1 MSAGGPTGAHVLR
14 RAIRGQRRRVVA
26 ASLLGMA
33 HQGCE
38 AMVPVVIGAAIDSAV
53 ATGSSGA
60 LLRWLLVLAGLFL
73 VLSTCYRTGAR
84 ITEGAGE
91 HAAHRLRLELG
102 TRVLDPRG
110 GADTHRLPG
119 ALTSIA
125 TNDARRV
132 GAATTVLPYG
142 VAAIAALV
150 VSAVA
155 LLRISVPLGLLV
167 LLGIPP
173 LLWLG
178 HRISRPLERRS
189 ETEQER
195 AADASGVAAD
205 LVSGLRVLKG
215 VGAESAAVDRYRGTS
230 RESLGAALRAARS
243 RAGHEG
249 AVQAL
254 TGVFI
259 ALIGLVGAYLA
270 MDGSISVGDLVAA
283 VGLAQFLLGPF
294 QLLTYVNAEFAQGRA
309 SARRIAEVLTAP
321 AALESGTDAPT
332 APAAGHVRLRGTTLG
347 ALHDVHLDLPPGSVT
362 GVVARDPAAA
372 EDLLRCLAREADPE
386 EGVIELDGVPLTALD
401 PDALRRAVLVAPHDA
416 DLFETS
422 LLENVRAG
430 ARDEYGHPEDD
441 SPPTGAPG
449 VPLDGETAGST
460 DGSPGRPLDGSPH
473 HAAEG
478 DAVTVALAAA
488 AADEVARLLPDGA
501 DTVLAERGRSLSG
514 GQRQRVALARA
525 LAADRPVLVLHDPT
539 TAVDTVTESRI
550 AARLREARRGRTT
563 VLVTTS
569 PALLAVT
576 DRVVV
581 LEDGTVTADGPHGEL
596 VAADAAYRAAVLS

>member
-1 MSAGGPTGAHVLR
+1 MPTGGPTGGLVLR
-14 RAIRGQRRRVVA
+14 QAIRGQRRRVIA
-26 ASLLGMA
+26 ASLLGMT

-38 AMVPVVIGAAIDSAV
+38 ALVPVVIGATIDTAV
-53 ATGSSGA
+53 ATGSSDA
-60 LLRWLLVLAGLFL
+60 LLRLLLVLAVLFL
-73 VLSTCYRTGAR
+73 VLSTCYRTSAR
-84 ITEGAGE
+84 ITEGGGE
-91 HAAHRLRLELG
+91 LAAHRLRLDLAA
-102 TRVLDPRG
+102 RVLHPRG
-110 GADTHRLPG
+110 GADANRLPG

-132 GAATTVLPYG
+132 GSVATVISYG
-142 VAAIAALV
+142 VSAVAALV
-150 VSAVA
+150 ISAVA

-195 AADASGVAAD
+195 AAHASGVAAD
-205 LVSGLRVLKG
+205 LVAGLRVLKG
-215 VGAESAAVDRYRGTS
+215 MGAESAAVTRYRATS
-230 RESLGAALRAARS
+230 QDSLSAALRAARS

-249 AVQAL
+249 AVLAL

-259 ALIGLVGAYLA
+259 AVIGVVGAYLA
-270 MDGSISVGDLVAA
+270 MDGTISVGDLVAA

-294 QLLTYVNAEFAQGRA
+294 QLLTYVNAELAQGRA
-309 SARRIAEVLTAP
+309 SARRIAEVLASPVTVEKGHDVP
-321 AALESGTDAPT
+321 DGRT
-332 APAAGHVRLRGTTLG
+332 AGHLALRGVTLG
-347 ALHDVHLDLPPGSVT
+347 ALRGVDLELPAGSLT

-372 EDLLRCLAREADPE
+372 HDLLVCLAREADPA
-386 EGVIELDGVPLTALD
+386 EGAVELDGAPLTSLD
-401 PDALRRAVLVAPHDA
+401 PDALRRVVLVAHHDA
-416 DLFETS
+416 DLFEST
-422 LLENVRAG
+422 LLDNVRAG
-430 ARDEYGHPEDD
+430 A
-441 SPPTGAPG
+441 
-449 VPLDGETAGST
+449 DGGTA
-460 DGSPGRPLDGSPH
+460 
-473 HAAEG
+473 
-478 DAVTVALAAA
+478 AVERALRAS
-488 AADEVARLLPDGA
+488 AADDVARLLPDGG
-501 DTVLAERGRSLSG
+501 DTLLAERGRSLSG

-550 AARLREARRGRTT
+550 AARLREVRRDRTT

-581 LEDGTVTADGPHGEL
+581 LEDGAVRASGHHTEL
-596 VAADAAYRAAVLS
+596 LAADATYRAAVLA

>member
-1 MSAGGPTGAHVLR
+1 MPTGAPTGGLVLR
-14 RAIRGQRRRVVA
+14 RAIREQRGRVIA
-26 ASLLGMA
+26 ASLLGMT

-38 AMVPVVIGAAIDSAV
+38 ALVPVVIGVVIDSAV

-73 VLSTCYRTGAR
+73 VLSTCYRTSAR
-84 ITEGAGE
+84 ITEGTGE
-91 HAAHRLRLELG
+91 LAAHRLRMQLAA
-102 TRVLDPRG
+102 RVLDPRG
-110 GADTHRLPG
+110 GADADRLPG

-132 GAATTVLPYG
+132 GSVATVLAYG
-142 VAAIAALV
+142 VSAVAALV
-150 VSAVA
+150 ISAVA

-195 AADASGVAAD
+195 AAHASGVAAD
-205 LVSGLRVLKG
+205 LVAGLRVLKG
-215 VGAESAAVDRYRGTS
+215 MGAESAAVARYRTTS
-230 RESLGAALRAARS
+230 RDSLAAALRAARS

-249 AVQAL
+249 AILAL

-259 ALIGLVGAYLA
+259 AVIGMVGAYLA

-294 QLLTYVNAEFAQGRA
+294 QLLTYVNAELAQGRA
-309 SARRIAEVLTAP
+309 SARRIAEVLAAP
-321 AALESGTDAPT
+321 ATVEGGDAEP
-332 APAAGHVRLRGTTLG
+332 AVPAAGRLTLRGVSLG
-347 ALHDVHLDLPPGSVT
+347 ALRGVDLDLPAGSLT
-362 GVVARDPAAA
+362 GVVAADPAVAA
-372 EDLLRCLAREADPE
+372 DLLLCLARERDPA
-386 EGVIELDGVPLTALD
+386 EGTVALDGVALAALD
-401 PDALRRAVLVAPHDA
+401 PDALRRTVLVAHHDA
-416 DLFETS
+416 DLFETT

-430 ARDEYGHPEDD
+430 ADAD
-441 SPPTGAPG
+441 PTVVDRA
-449 VPLDGETAGST
+449 LTAS
-460 DGSPGRPLDGSPH
+460 
-473 HAAEG
+473 
-478 DAVTVALAAA
+478 
-488 AADEVARLLPDGA
+488 AADDVAQLLPDGA
-501 DTVLAERGRSLSG
+501 DTLLAERGRSLSG

-550 AARLREARRGRTT
+550 AGRLRELRRDRTT

-581 LEDGTVTADGPHGEL
+581 LDDGAVRADGHHDEL
-596 VAADAAYRAAVLS
+596 LAADAAYRATVLA

>member
-1 MSAGGPTGAHVLR
+1 MPTGGPTGALVLG
-14 RAIRGQRRRVVA
+14 RAIRGQRPRIIA
-26 ASLLGMA
+26 ASLLGMT

-38 AMVPVVIGAAIDSAV
+38 ALIPVVIGVIIDTAV
-53 ATGSSGA
+53 ATGSSDA
-60 LLRWLLVLAGLFL
+60 LLRWLVVLAVLFL
-73 VLSTCYRTGAR
+73 VLSTCYRTSAR

-91 HAAHRLRLELG
+91 HAAHRLRMELAA
-102 TRVLDPRG
+102 RVLDPRG
-110 GADTHRLPG
+110 GAETNRLPG

-132 GAATTVLPYG
+132 GSVATIIAYG
-142 VAAIAALV
+142 VSAVAALAI
-150 VSAVA
+150 SAVA

-195 AADASGVAAD
+195 AAHASGVAAD

-215 VGAESAAVDRYRGTS
+215 MGAESAAVARYRTTS
-230 RESLGAALRAARS
+230 QDSLAAALRAARS

-249 AVQAL
+249 AVLAL

-259 ALIGLVGAYLA
+259 AVIGLVGAYLA

-294 QLLTYVNAEFAQGRA
+294 QLLTYVNAELAQGRA
-309 SARRIAEVLTAP
+309 SARRIAEVLAEP
-321 AALESGTDAPT
+321 AAVEGGEAVPAD
-332 APAAGHVRLRGTTLG
+332 PAAGHLALRGVSLG
-347 ALHDVHLDLPPGSVT
+347 ALRGVDLDLPAGGLT
-362 GVVARDPAAA
+362 GIVARDPAAA
-372 EDLLRCLAREADPE
+372 ADLLLCLAREKDPA
-386 EGVIELDGVPLTALD
+386 EGTIELDGVPLTGLD
-401 PDALRRAVLVAPHDA
+401 PDALRRTVLVAHHDA
-416 DLFETS
+416 DLFEST
-422 LLENVRAG
+422 LIDNVRAG
-430 ARDEYGHPEDD
+430 ADGDTAAVDRAL
-441 SPPTGAPG
+441 GA
-449 VPLDGETAGST
+449 S
-460 DGSPGRPLDGSPH
+460 
-473 HAAEG
+473 
-478 DAVTVALAAA
+478 
-488 AADEVARLLPDGA
+488 AADDVAQLLPDGV
-501 DTVLAERGRSLSG
+501 DTLLAERGRSLSG

-550 AARLREARRGRTT
+550 ASRLREVRRGRTT

-581 LEDGTVTADGPHGEL
+581 LEDGAVRAAGHHNDL
-596 VAADAAYRAAVLS
+596 LAADETYRATVLA

>member
-1 MSAGGPTGAHVLR
+1 MPTGGPTGGLVLR
-14 RAIRGQRRRVVA
+14 RAIRGQRRRVIA
-26 ASLLGMA
+26 ASLLGMT

-38 AMVPVVIGAAIDSAV
+38 ALVPVVIGAAIDTAV
-53 ATGSSGA
+53 ATGSSEQ
-60 LLRWLLVLAGLFL
+60 LLRLLLVLAVLFL
-73 VLSTCYRTGAR
+73 LLSTCYRTSAR
-84 ITEGAGE
+84 ITEGTGE
-91 HAAHRLRLELG
+91 IAAHRLRLDLAA
-102 TRVLDPRG
+102 RVLDPRG
-110 GADTHRLPG
+110 GADADRLPG

-132 GAATTVLPYG
+132 GSVATVISYG
-142 VAAIAALV
+142 VSAVAALV
-150 VSAVA
+150 ISAVA

-195 AADASGVAAD
+195 AAHASGVAAD

-215 VGAESAAVDRYRGTS
+215 MGAESAAVARYRTTS
-230 RESLGAALRAARS
+230 QESLAAALRAARS

-249 AVQAL
+249 AVLAL

-259 ALIGLVGAYLA
+259 AVIAVVGAYLA

-294 QLLTYVNAEFAQGRA
+294 QLLTYVNAELAQGRA
-309 SARRIAEVLTAP
+309 SARRIAEVLAAP
-321 AALESGTDAPT
+321 VTVEAGHEVPADR
-332 APAAGHVRLRGTTLG
+332 AAGGLALRGVTLG
-347 ALHDVHLDLPPGSVT
+347 ALRGVDLDLPAGSLT
-362 GVVARDPAAA
+362 GIVAQDPAAA
-372 EDLLRCLAREADPE
+372 RDLLLCLAREADPA
-386 EGVIELDGVPLTALD
+386 EGAIELDGTPLTSLD
-401 PDALRRAVLVAPHDA
+401 PDALRRVVLVAHHDA
-416 DLFETS
+416 DLFEST
-422 LLENVRAG
+422 LLDNVRAG
-430 ARDEYGHPEDD
+430 A
-441 SPPTGAPG
+441 
-449 VPLDGETAGST
+449 DGGTTSVE
-460 DGSPGRPLDGSPH
+460 R
-473 HAAEG
+473 
-478 DAVTVALAAA
+478 ALRAS
-488 AADEVARLLPDGA
+488 AADDVARLLPDGG
-501 DTVLAERGRSLSG
+501 DTLLAERGRSLSG

-550 AARLREARRGRTT
+550 ADRLREIRRDRTT

-581 LEDGTVTADGPHGEL
+581 LEDGAVRAAGHHTEL
-596 VAADAAYRAAVLS
+596 LAADAAYRAAVLA

>member
-1 MSAGGPTGAHVLR
+1 MPTGGPAGGLVLR
-14 RAIRGQRRRVVA
+14 QTIREQRRRVTA
-26 ASLLGMA
+26 ASLLGMT

-38 AMVPVVIGAAIDSAV
+38 ALVPVVIGAIIDSAV
-53 ATGSSGA
+53 ATGSSSA
-60 LLRWLLVLAGLFL
+60 LLRLLMVLAVLFL
-73 VLSTCYRTGAR
+73 VLSTCYRTSAR
-84 ITEGAGE
+84 ITEGTGE
-91 HAAHRLRLELG
+91 IAAHRLRLRLG
-102 TRVLDPRG
+102 ARVLDPRG
-110 GADTHRLPG
+110 GADADRLPG

-132 GAATTVLPYG
+132 GSVVTVIPYG
-142 VAAIAALV
+142 VAALAALV
-150 VSAVA
+150 ISAVA

-195 AADASGVAAD
+195 AAHASGVAAD

-215 VGAESAAVDRYRGTS
+215 MGAESAAVDRYRATS
-230 RESLGAALRAARS
+230 RDSLSAGLRAARS

-249 AVQAL
+249 AVLAL

-259 ALIGLVGAYLA
+259 ALIAIVGAYLA
-270 MDGSISVGDLVAA
+270 VDGSISVGDLVAA

-294 QLLTYVNAEFAQGRA
+294 QLLTYVNAELAQGRA
-309 SARRIAEVLTAP
+309 SARRIAEVLDSP
-321 AALESGTDAPT
+321 AAVAEGHDV
-332 APAAGHVRLRGTTLG
+332 PADDTPGHLALRGVSLGTLRG
-347 ALHDVHLDLPPGSVT
+347 VDLDLPPGSLT
-362 GVVARDPAAA
+362 GVVTRDPALAD
-372 EDLLRCLAREADPE
+372 DLLVCLAREADPE
-386 EGVIELDGVPLTALD
+386 AGSVVLDGTALTSLD
-401 PDALRRAVLVAPHDA
+401 PDGLRRAVLVARHDA
-416 DLFETS
+416 DLFEST
-422 LLENVRAG
+422 LLDNVRAG
-430 ARDEYGHPEDD
+430 AHEDD
-441 SPPTGAPG
+441 PAAVERALGA
-449 VPLDGETAGST
+449 S
-460 DGSPGRPLDGSPH
+460 
-473 HAAEG
+473 
-478 DAVTVALAAA
+478 
-488 AADEVARLLPDGA
+488 AADEVARLLPEGTA
-501 DTVLAERGRSLSG
+501 TLLAERGRSLSG

-550 AARLREARRGRTT
+550 AARLREVRRDRTT

-581 LEDGTVTADGPHGEL
+581 LEDGVVRACGPHAEL
-596 VAADAAYRAAVLS
+596 LTTDPSYRAAVLA

>member
-1 MSAGGPTGAHVLR
+1 MPVGGATGGLVLR
-14 RAIRGQRRRVVA
+14 GAIRGQRRRVVS
-26 ASLLGMA
+26 ASLLGMT
-33 HQGCE
+33 HQACE
-38 AMVPVVIGAAIDSAV
+38 ALVPVVIGAAIDTAV
-53 ATGSSGA
+53 ATGSTPA
-60 LLRWLLVLAGLFL
+60 LVRWLLVLGVLFL
-73 VLSTCYRTGAR
+73 VLSTCYRTSAR
-84 ITEGAGE
+84 IAEGAGE

-102 TRVLDPRG
+102 ARVLDPRG
-110 GADTHRLPG
+110 GADANRLPG

-132 GAATTVLPYG
+132 GSVATVLPYG
-142 VAAIAALV
+142 CAAIAALV

-189 ETEQER
+189 EAEQES
-195 AADASGVAAD
+195 AAYASGVAAD

-215 VGAESAAVDRYRGTS
+215 MGAESAAVARYRTTS
-230 RESLGAALRAARS
+230 QDSLAAALRAARS

-249 AVQAL
+249 ALLAL

-259 ALIGLVGAYLA
+259 AVIGITGAYLA
-270 MDGSISVGDLVAA
+270 MRGSISVGDLVAA

-294 QLLTYVNAEFAQGRA
+294 QLLAYANAEFAQARA
-309 SARRIAEVLTAP
+309 SARRIAEVLASPAAVDGGGRAP
-321 AALESGTDAPT
+321 AGT
-332 APAAGHVRLRGTTLG
+332 AAGHVRLRDVRLG
-347 ALHDVHLDLPPGSVT
+347 SLRGIDLDLPAGSLT
-362 GVVARDPAAA
+362 GVVTRDPAVAH
-372 EDLLRCLAREADPE
+372 DLLLALAREADPA
-386 EGVIELDGVPLTALD
+386 GGHVELDGVPLTELD
-401 PDALRRAVLVAPHDA
+401 PDRLRRAVLVAPHDA
-416 DLFETS
+416 DLFESS

-430 ARDEYGHPEDD
+430 AGA
-441 SPPTGAPG
+441 SGTGAQT
-449 VPLDGETAGST
+449 VKAALTAST
-460 DGSPGRPLDGSPH
+460 
-473 HAAEG
+473 
-478 DAVTVALAAA
+478 
-488 AADEVARLLPDGA
+488 ADEVALLLPDGA

-550 AARLREARRGRTT
+550 AARLREIRQGRTT
-563 VLVTTS
+563 VLITTS

-581 LEDGTVTADGPHGEL
+581 LDGGTVTADGAHTAL
-596 VAADAAYRAAVLS
+596 VAGDETYRTAVLG

>member
-1 MSAGGPTGAHVLR
+1 M
-14 RAIRGQRRRVVA
+14 
-26 ASLLGMA
+26 
-33 HQGCE
+33 
-38 AMVPVVIGAAIDSAV
+38 PVVVGVIIDEAV
-53 ATGSSGA
+53 AKGSSGT
-60 LLRWLLVLAGLFL
+60 LLRLLVLLGVIFL
-73 VLSTCYRTGAR
+73 VLSTCYRVGAR
-84 ITEGAGE
+84 ITEAAGE
-91 HAAHRLRLELG
+91 QATHRLRLDLG
-102 TRVLDPRG
+102 ARVLDPRG
-110 GADTHRLPG
+110 GADADRLPG

-132 GAATTVLPYG
+132 GGAVTVLSYG
-142 VAAIAALV
+142 ASALAALA

-178 HRISRPLERRS
+178 HRISGPLERRS

-195 AADASGVAAD
+195 AAHASGVAAD
-205 LVSGLRVLKG
+205 LVDGLRVLKG
-215 VGAESAAVDRYRGTS
+215 MGAESAAVSRYRRTS
-230 RESLGAALRAARS
+230 QDSLAAALRAARS

-249 AVQAL
+249 AVLAL

-259 ALIGLVGAYLA
+259 AVIAMVGAYLA
-270 MDGSISVGDLVAA
+270 MRGSISVGELVAA

-294 QLLTYVNAEFAQGRA
+294 QLLTFVNAEFAQGRA
-309 SARRIAEVLTAP
+309 SARRIAEVLAAP
-321 AALESGTDAPT
+321 AAVEPGDAALPE
-332 APAAGHVRLRGTTLG
+332 PVAGRLRLRGVTLG
-347 ALHDVHLDLPPGSVT
+347 ALRGIDLDLAPGSLT
-362 GVVARDPAAA
+362 GVVSGDPAAA
-372 EDLLRCLAREADPE
+372 HDLLRCLARETDPA
-386 EGVIELDGVPLTALD
+386 EGVIELDGVPLTGLH
-401 PDALRRAVLVAPHDA
+401 PDDVRRAVLVAPHDA

-422 LLENVRAG
+422 LLDNVRG
-430 ARDEYGHPEDD
+430 GPD
-441 SPPTGAPG
+441 
-449 VPLDGETAGST
+449 T
-460 DGSPGRPLDGSPH
+460 DP
-473 HAAEG
+473 AAVEP
-478 DAVTVALAAA
+478 ALTAA

-550 AARLREARRGRTT
+550 AARLRDLRRDRTT

-581 LEDGTVTADGPHGEL
+581 LDGGTVTADGRHAEL
-596 VAADAAYRAAVLS
+596 VAADPAYRAAVLA

>member
-1 MSAGGPTGAHVLR
+1 MPTGAPTGGLVLR
-14 RAIRGQRRRVVA
+14 RAIREQRGRVIA
-26 ASLLGMA
+26 ASLLGMT

-38 AMVPVVIGAAIDSAV
+38 ALVPVVIGVVIDSAV

-73 VLSTCYRTGAR
+73 VLSTCYRTSAR
-84 ITEGAGE
+84 ITEGTGE
-91 HAAHRLRLELG
+91 LAAHRLRMQLAA
-102 TRVLDPRG
+102 RVLDPRG
-110 GADTHRLPG
+110 GADADRLPG

-132 GAATTVLPYG
+132 GSVATVLAYG
-142 VAAIAALV
+142 VSAVAALV
-150 VSAVA
+150 ISAVA

-195 AADASGVAAD
+195 AAHASGVAAD
-205 LVSGLRVLKG
+205 LVAGLRVLKG
-215 VGAESAAVDRYRGTS
+215 MGAESAAVARYRTTS
-230 RESLGAALRAARS
+230 RDSLAAALRAARS

-249 AVQAL
+249 AILAL

-259 ALIGLVGAYLA
+259 AVIGMVGAYLA

-294 QLLTYVNAEFAQGRA
+294 QLLTYVNAELAQGRA
-309 SARRIAEVLTAP
+309 SARRIAEVLASP
-321 AALESGTDAPT
+321 ATVEGGDAEP
-332 APAAGHVRLRGTTLG
+332 AVPAAGRLTLRGVSLGTLRG
-347 ALHDVHLDLPPGSVT
+347 VDLDLPAGSLT
-362 GVVARDPAAA
+362 GVVAADPAVAA
-372 EDLLRCLAREADPE
+372 DLLLCLARERAPA
-386 EGVIELDGVPLTALD
+386 EGTVALDGVALAALD
-401 PDALRRAVLVAPHDA
+401 PDALRRTVLVAHHDA
-416 DLFETS
+416 DLFETT

-430 ARDEYGHPEDD
+430 AGADAD
-441 SPPTGAPG
+441 PTVVARA
-449 VPLDGETAGST
+449 LTAS
-460 DGSPGRPLDGSPH
+460 
-473 HAAEG
+473 
-478 DAVTVALAAA
+478 
-488 AADEVARLLPDGA
+488 AADDVAQLLPDGA
-501 DTVLAERGRSLSG
+501 DTLLAERGRSLSG

-550 AARLREARRGRTT
+550 AVRLRELRRDRTT

-581 LEDGTVTADGPHGEL
+581 LDDGAVRADGHHDEL
-596 VAADAAYRAAVLS
+596 LAADAAYRATVLA

>member
-1 MSAGGPTGAHVLR
+1 MPAGGPTGGHVLR
-14 RAIRGQRRRVVA
+14 GAIRGRRRSVVA
-26 ASLLGMA
+26 ASLLGMG
-33 HQGCE
+33 HQTCE
-38 AMVPVVIGAAIDSAV
+38 ALVPVIVGVIIDEAV
-53 ATGSSGA
+53 AKGSSGT
-60 LLRWLLVLAGLFL
+60 LLRLLVLLGVVFL
-73 VLSTCYRTGAR
+73 VLSTCYRVGAR
-84 ITEGAGE
+84 ITEAAGE
-91 HAAHRLRLELG
+91 QATHRLRLDLG
-102 TRVLDPRG
+102 ARVLDPRG
-110 GADTHRLPG
+110 GADADRLPG

-132 GAATTVLPYG
+132 GGAVTVLSYG
-142 VAAIAALV
+142 ASALAALA

-195 AADASGVAAD
+195 AAHASGVAAD
-205 LVSGLRVLKG
+205 LVDGLRVLKG
-215 VGAESAAVDRYRGTS
+215 MGAESAAVSRYRRTS
-230 RESLGAALRAARS
+230 QDSLAAALRAARS

-249 AVQAL
+249 AVLAL

-259 ALIGLVGAYLA
+259 AVIAVVGAYLA
-270 MDGSISVGDLVAA
+270 MRGTISVGELVAA

-294 QLLTYVNAEFAQGRA
+294 QLLTFVNAEFAQGRA
-309 SARRIAEVLTAP
+309 SARRIAEVLAAP
-321 AALESGTDAPT
+321 AAVEPGG
-332 APAAGHVRLRGTTLG
+332 AALPDPVAGRLRLRGVTLG
-347 ALHDVHLDLPPGSVT
+347 ALRGVDLDLAPGSLT
-362 GVVARDPAAA
+362 GVVTGDPAAA
-372 EDLLRCLAREADPE
+372 QDLLRCLAREADPAD
-386 EGVIELDGVPLTALD
+386 GVIELDGVPLTDLH
-401 PDALRRAVLVAPHDA
+401 PDDVRRAVLVAPHDA

-422 LLENVRAG
+422 LLDNVRG
-430 ARDEYGHPEDD
+430 PDTP
-441 SPPTGAPG
+441 APA
-449 VPLDGETAGST
+449 VERALTAS
-460 DGSPGRPLDGSPH
+460 
-473 HAAEG
+473 
-478 DAVTVALAAA
+478 

-501 DTVLAERGRSLSG
+501 DSVLTERGRSLSG

-550 AARLREARRGRTT
+550 AARLRDLRRDRTT

-581 LEDGTVTADGPHGEL
+581 LDGGAVTAEGRHADL
-596 VAADAAYRAAVLS
+596 VAADPAYRAAVLA

>member
-1 MSAGGPTGAHVLR
+1 MPTGGPTGGVVLR
-14 RAIRGQRRRVVA
+14 QAIRGQRRRVIA
-26 ASLLGMA
+26 ASLLGMT

-38 AMVPVVIGAAIDSAV
+38 ALVPVVIGATIDTAV
-53 ATGSSGA
+53 ATGSSA
-60 LLRWLLVLAGLFL
+60 TLLRLLIVLAVLFL
-73 VLSTCYRTGAR
+73 VLSTCYRTSAR
-84 ITEGAGE
+84 ITEGSGE
-91 HAAHRLRLELG
+91 LAAHRLRLDLAA
-102 TRVLDPRG
+102 RVLDPRG
-110 GADTHRLPG
+110 GADADRLPG

-132 GAATTVLPYG
+132 GSVATVIAYG
-142 VAAIAALV
+142 VSAVAALV
-150 VSAVA
+150 ISAIA

-195 AADASGVAAD
+195 AAHASGVAAD

-215 VGAESAAVDRYRGTS
+215 MGAESAAVARYRTTS
-230 RESLGAALRAARS
+230 QDSLSAALRAARS

-249 AVQAL
+249 AVLAL

-259 ALIGLVGAYLA
+259 AVIAVVGAYLA

-294 QLLTYVNAEFAQGRA
+294 QLLTYVNAELAQGRA
-309 SARRIAEVLTAP
+309 SARRIAEVLASPVTVGTGKDAP
-321 AALESGTDAPT
+321 ADR
-332 APAAGHVRLRGTTLG
+332 PAGRLALRGVSLG
-347 ALHDVHLDLPPGSVT
+347 ALRGVDLDFPAGSLT
-362 GVVARDPAAA
+362 GVVTRDPAAA
-372 EDLLRCLAREADPE
+372 ADLLVCLAREADPA
-386 EGVIELDGVPLTALD
+386 EGAIELDGTPLTSFD

-416 DLFETS
+416 DLFEST
-422 LLENVRAG
+422 LLDNVRAG
-430 ARDEYGHPEDD
+430 AGDTAPDD
-441 SPPTGAPG
+441 PASVERA
-449 VPLDGETAGST
+449 LRAST
-460 DGSPGRPLDGSPH
+460 
-473 HAAEG
+473 
-478 DAVTVALAAA
+478 
-488 AADEVARLLPDGA
+488 ADEVARLLPEGG
-501 DTVLAERGRSLSG
+501 DTLLAERGRSLSG

-550 AARLREARRGRTT
+550 AARLREIRRDRTT
-563 VLVTTS
+563 ILVTTS

-581 LEDGTVTADGPHGEL
+581 LEDGAVRAAGHHTEL
-596 VAADAAYRAAVLS
+596 LAADATYRAAVLA

>member
-1 MSAGGPTGAHVLR
+1 MPTGGPTGGHVLR
-14 RAIRGQRRRVVA
+14 GAIRDQRRRLVA
-26 ASLLGMA
+26 ASLLGMT

-38 AMVPVVIGAAIDSAV
+38 ALVPVVIGVIIDEAV
-53 ATGSSGA
+53 ATGSSDT
-60 LLRWLLVLAGLFL
+60 LVRWLLVLGALFL
-73 VLSTCYRTGAR
+73 VLSTCYRNGAR

-91 HAAHRLRLELG
+91 KAAHRLRIQLG
-102 TRVLDPRG
+102 ARVLDPRG
-110 GADTHRLPG
+110 GADADRLPG

-125 TNDARRV
+125 TNDAKRV
-132 GAATTVLPYG
+132 GAAVTVIAYG
-142 VAAIAALV
+142 MWALAALTI
-150 VSAVA
+150 SAIL

-178 HRISRPLERRS
+178 HRISRPLEQRS

-195 AADASGVAAD
+195 AAHASGVAAD
-205 LVSGLRVLKG
+205 LVAGLRVLKG
-215 VGAESAAVDRYRGTS
+215 MGAESAAVSRYRVTS
-230 RESLGAALRAARS
+230 QDSLAAALRAARS

-249 AVQAL
+249 AVLAL

-259 ALIGLVGAYLA
+259 AAIGLAGAYLA
-270 MDGSISVGDLVAA
+270 MDGSISIGELVAA

-294 QLLTYVNAEFAQGRA
+294 QLLIYVNAEFAQGRA
-309 SARRIAEVLTAP
+309 SAKRIAEVLAAP
-321 AALESGTDAPT
+321 SAVPEGSAATPDEVT
-332 APAAGHVRLRGTTLG
+332 GHVRLRGVTLG
-347 ALHDVHLDLPPGSVT
+347 ALRGVDLDLAPGTLT
-362 GVVARDPAAA
+362 GVVTKDPAAA
-372 EDLLRCLAREADPE
+372 HDLLLALARETDPA
-386 EGVIELDGVPLTALD
+386 EGSIELDGVPLTELD
-401 PDALRRAVLVAPHDA
+401 PAEARRAILVAAHDA

-430 ARDEYGHPEDD
+430 ADTDP
-441 SPPTGAPG
+441 
-449 VPLDGETAGST
+449 AGLE
-460 DGSPGRPLDGSPH
+460 P
-473 HAAEG
+473 
-478 DAVTVALAAA
+478 ALRAS
-488 AADEVARLLPDGA
+488 AADDVARLLPDGV

-550 AARLREARRGRTT
+550 AARLREIRRDRTT
-563 VLVTTS
+563 LLVTTS

-581 LEDGTVTADGPHGEL
+581 LDDGAVTAHGSHADL
-596 VAADAAYRAAVLS
+596 VAADEGYRAAVLA